1 MLGKALQLAAGGNS
15 VAGGVT
21 WPDIS
26 TASFVRFDY
35 VVGSGND
42 VRGVFFKPDGTKI
55 YTCEFGDY
63 IRQAT
68 LSTAW
73 DISTHGSSD
82 YDLLSNQTHNGNP
95 SGLFIGNNGTEL
107 YVTEISSGHYVV
119 QYTMSTAWDLSTAS
133 YTRKFDISTQVIYAR
148 GVCFSENG
156 TLMFVNG
163 VNSNIIKYTL
173 STAWD
178 ISTASHSQT
187 SSSYNNLTTAALGMF
202 MKPDGTRFY
211 LVDSINDKIHQ
222 WNNDNYPYDVT
233 TDIGVTTDDDFSVAA
248 QETIPNCIY
257 ISPDGNHLYLGG
269 GSGNGIDQ
277 YSLG

>member
-1 MLGKALQLAAGGNS
+1 MLGKALQLAAAGNIS
-15 VAGGVT
+15 SDIV

-26 TASFVRFDY
+26 TASFVRFDN
-35 VVGSGND
+35 VVAGND
-42 VRGVFFKPDGTKI
+42 VRSVFFKPDGTKI

-73 DISTHGSSD
+73 DISTHGTAD
-82 YDLLSNQTHNGNP
+82 YSMQSNQTYNP
-95 SGLFIGNNGTEL
+95 SPGGIFIGNDGTEL
-107 YVTEISSGHYVV
+107 YATDITFNASKVV

-133 YTRKFDISTQVIYAR
+133 YTRNYSVNSEEYQVR
-148 GVCFSENG
+148 GVSFSEDG

-163 VNSNIIKYTL
+163 TGSDITKYTL

-178 ISTASHSQT
+178 ISTATYSQT
-187 SSSYNNLTTAALGMF
+187 SSSYNSLTTSALGMF

-211 LVDSINDKIHQ
+211 IVSNSNDSIYQ
-222 WNNDNYPYDVT
+222 WNNDDYPYDVT
-233 TDIGVTTDDDFSVAA
+233 TDIGVTTDDSFSVSA
-248 QETIPNCIY
+248 QETSPWSMY
-257 ISPDGNHLYLGG
+257 ISPDGNHLYVGG
-269 GSGNGIDQ
+269 GAANGIDQ